1 MNNNQNSSNLSNM
14 YGTNN
19 GVVPN
24 QESNNIP
31 NQTNNMNTQSTNI
44 NNTGIVDSTN
54 SLNNSNNQ
62 TINQNNNILKDQ
74 SNILG
79 ENLSI
84 NSESINQN
92 LNTNSSSMNNVNNY
106 SSSPSVST
114 NINQEP
120 LSEQKKS
127 EIIDH
132 YINPGPGSNQTANN
146 NTTSND
152 EEYLKAYIGKN
163 YEKIINSN
171 ISIPAFFFAE
181 LYWFYRKM
189 FLFGLILGIIRI
201 LILNSPLGLFAL
213 IINVICIFITNKV
226 YLIDAKY
233 KISKIKGK
241 MYGKNSQEIL
251 NACAS
256 KGGTSIGLT
265 VGGIAIEIVGIIIFL
280 IVSLI
285 TGMASIFNVDF
296 LNNLFSNVNINII
309 PNSSSGEES
318 NKTFDGTLYF
328 DVNTNITDKVAVN
341 VPSVFEDESMD
352 SHEYAYTY
360 NSNPSGV
367 FGDCSFSLSIVSNY
381 TNAENLA
388 TGMAEYYNNNTNIIN
403 TNVNGINWYGLNY
416 SSVYNTTAYL
426 MELDNKVYL
435 YKFEIGDDSDQAACN
450 TYNEQ
455 IFNSISLK

>member
-19 GVVPN
+19 GVVSN

-31 NQTNNMNTQSTNI
+31 NQTNNINTQSTNI
-44 NNTGIVDSTN
+44 NNPDVTSSMN
-54 SLNNSNNQ
+54 SLNSNYNSNNQ
-62 TINQNNNILKDQ
+62 PINQNNTTIQGQPNT
-74 SNILG
+74 LG
-79 ENLSI
+79 ENPTI
-84 NSESINQN
+84 NNENINQN
-92 LNTNSSSMNNVNNY
+92 MNNVNNY
-106 SSSPSVST
+106 SIPAST
-114 NINQEP
+114 DINQEP
-120 LSEQKKS
+120 LSEQKKN

-132 YINPGPGSNQTANN
+132 YINPGPSSNQTVNN

-152 EEYLKAYIGKN
+152 KEYLKAYIGKN

-213 IINVICIFITNKV
+213 IINVICIFVTNKV

-367 FGDCSFSLSIVSNY
+367 FGDCSFSLSIVSSY

-388 TGMAEYYNNNTNIIN
+388 TGMAEYYNGNTNIIN

-435 YKFEIGDDSDQAACN
+435 YEFEIGDDSDQAACN

>member
-19 GVVPN
+19 GVVSN

-31 NQTNNMNTQSTNI
+31 NQTNNINTQSTNI
-44 NNTGIVDSTN
+44 NNPDVTSSMN
-54 SLNNSNNQ
+54 SLNSNYNSNNQ
-62 TINQNNNILKDQ
+62 PINQNNTTIQGQPNT
-74 SNILG
+74 LG
-79 ENLSI
+79 ENPTI
-84 NSESINQN
+84 NNENINQN
-92 LNTNSSSMNNVNNY
+92 MNNVNNY
-106 SSSPSVST
+106 SIPAST
-114 NINQEP
+114 DINQEP
-120 LSEQKKS
+120 LSEQKKN

-132 YINPGPGSNQTANN
+132 YINPGPSSNQTVNN

-152 EEYLKAYIGKN
+152 KEYLKAYIGKN

-213 IINVICIFITNKV
+213 IINVICIFVTNKV

-367 FGDCSFSLSIVSNY
+367 FGDCSFSLSIVSSY

-388 TGMAEYYNNNTNIIN
+388 TGMAEYYNGNTNIIN